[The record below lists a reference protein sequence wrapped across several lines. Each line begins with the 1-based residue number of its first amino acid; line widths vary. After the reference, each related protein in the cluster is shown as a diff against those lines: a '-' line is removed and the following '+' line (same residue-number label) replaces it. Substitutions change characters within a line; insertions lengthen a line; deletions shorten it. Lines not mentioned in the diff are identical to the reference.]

1 VAIYNP
7 SLKPPSPTP
16 IGGEKIKAWEDGPFI
31 LDGLI
36 LFSYNLLRI
45 YEIRKLVPKGAIAMP
60 VVKILRHGQIT
71 LPKEIRKILGVEEG
85 DLLEVGL
92 ENARVFLQPKIL
104 VDKQTVL
111 SKAGETKIKEALEAL
126 KKKEVKEF
134 DNVDDLIT
142 ELSL

>member
-1 VAIYNP
+1 
-7 SLKPPSPTP
+7 
-16 IGGEKIKAWEDGPFI
+16 
-31 LDGLI
+31 
-36 LFSYNLLRI
+36 
-45 YEIRKLVPKGAIAMP
+45 MP

-92 ENARVFLQPKIL
+92 EDARVFLQPKIL

-111 SKAGETKIKEALEAL
+111 SEAGEIKISEALEAL

-134 DNVDDLIT
+134 DNVDDFIE
-142 ELSL
+142 ELNS

>member
-1 VAIYNP
+1 
-7 SLKPPSPTP
+7 
-16 IGGEKIKAWEDGPFI
+16 
-31 LDGLI
+31 
-36 LFSYNLLRI
+36 
-45 YEIRKLVPKGAIAMP
+45 MP

-92 ENARVFLQPKIL
+92 EDARVFLQPKVL

-111 SKAGETKIKEALEAL
+111 SEAGDIKIKEALEAL

-134 DNVDDLIT
+134 DNVDNLMK
-142 ELSL
+142 ELNS

>member
-1 VAIYNP
+1 
-7 SLKPPSPTP
+7 
-16 IGGEKIKAWEDGPFI
+16 
-31 LDGLI
+31 
-36 LFSYNLLRI
+36 
-45 YEIRKLVPKGAIAMP
+45 MP

-111 SKAGETKIKEALEAL
+111 SETGEIKIKEALGAL
-126 KKKEVKEF
+126 EKGEVKEF
-134 DNVDDLIT
+134 DNVDDLIS
-142 ELSL
+142 ELNS